1 MGQQWL
7 NEVLAALRTAGWRAE
22 PGYPGPGASMPET
35 PVAAVNLCS
44 FDTRQSST
52 GITVSV
58 LVPGGIGLAQCQAA
72 AVQAAELLGT
82 VGGEWSFAGWQYDGR
97 LDCFRV
103 DLEGNQQ
110 FSTPVG
116 RSYEVLIGENLQD
129 WVTEFTAKKDMQR
142 RLYRPHGQTTPVG
155 ITAPICGWTIELVQR
170 IPFGSPE
177 PEETADQFALTVR
190 SGASGM
196 KYLDCCWGEYES
208 RQCEDGIRVCRR
220 GFALEREAV

>member
-7 NEVLAALRTAGWRAE
+7 SDVLAALRSAGWRAE

-35 PVAAVNLCS
+35 TVAAVNLTR
-44 FDTRQSST
+44 FDTHQSGA

-58 LVPGGIGLAQCQAA
+58 LVPGRMGLAQCQAA
-72 AVQAAELLGT
+72 AVQAAELLGA

-103 DLEGNQQ
+103 DLEGNQR
-110 FSTPVG
+110 FSAPVG
-116 RSYEVLIGENLQD
+116 QSFEVLIGESSQE
-129 WVTEFTAKKDMQR
+129 WVTEFTARKDMQR
-142 RLYRPHGQTTPVG
+142 RLYRPHGQTMPAGV
-155 ITAPICGWTIELVQR
+155 TAGVSGWAIELVQL
-170 IPFGSPE
+170 IPFGTPE
-177 PEETADQFALTVR
+177 PEETADRFALTVR

-208 RQCEDGIRVCRR
+208 RQCEDGIRVTRR
-220 GFALEREAV
+220 GFAPEREAV